1 MNFDVHQ
8 LPTVNAVLNASAA
21 VLLVVGWVLIK
32 QRRERAHKIAMLS
45 AFGVSVVFLAC
56 YLFYHYQVRHVPFA
70 GPASIRPLYF
80 AILITHVVLAATVPV
95 LAGVT
100 IYLGYRD
107 LRCKHR
113 AWARWTFPI
122 WLYVSVTGVI
132 IYLMLYQLFPGAG
145 ENSIIESTAVQGSGT
160 APVVSESAGP

>member
-1 MNFDVHQ
+1 LAANLNFDIHQ

-32 QRRERAHKIAMLS
+32 QRRERAHKIVMLS
-45 AFGVSVVFLAC
+45 AFGVSVVFLVS
-56 YLFYHYQVRHVPFA
+56 YLIYHFQVRHVPFA
-70 GPASIRPLYF
+70 GPDGIRPLYF
-80 AILITHVVLAATVPV
+80 AVLITHVVLAATVPV

-107 LRCKHR
+107 LRPKHR

-132 IYLMLYQLFPGAG
+132 IYLMLYQLFPASDKNSTIEATAG
-145 ENSIIESTAVQGSGT
+145 
-160 APVVSESAGP
+160 APVAVESAGP

>member
-1 MNFDVHQ
+1 MSFDVHQ
-8 LPTVNAVLNASAA
+8 LPTVNALLNASAA

-56 YLFYHYQVRHVPFA
+56 YLVYHYQVRHVPFA
-70 GPASIRPLYF
+70 GPASVRPLYF

-107 LRCKHR
+107 LRTKHI

-132 IYLMLYQLFPGAG
+132 IYLMLYQLFPAPS
-145 ENSIIESTAVQGSGT
+145 ENSIIEESGT
-160 APVVSESAGP
+160 APVASESAEP